1 MNGVFKALSHPA
13 RRRIIEMLRERPLAS
28 GEIAAAFD
36 MSWPTITG
44 HLTALKDA
52 GLVDA
57 ERDGTSVRYR
67 LQISAIEEAVAVLL
81 ELMDSV
87 PKAEAS
93 ARGGGKLSHER

>member
-1 MNGVFKALSHPA
+1 MNGVFKALGHPA
-13 RRRIIEMLRERPLAS
+13 RRQIIAMLRERPMLS
-28 GEIAAAFD
+28 GEIAAAFE

-57 ERDGTSVRYR
+57 ERDGTAIRYR
-67 LQISAIEEAVAVLL
+67 LRISAIEEAVAVLL

-87 PKAEAS
+87 PKTEPIGELDHGRS
-93 ARGGGKLSHER
+93 K

>member
-13 RRRIIEMLRERPLAS
+13 RRQIIAMLRERPMLS

-44 HLTALKDA
+44 HLTSLKDA

-57 ERDGTSVRYR
+57 ERDGTSIRYR
-67 LQISAIEEAVAVLL
+67 LRLSALEEAVAVLL
-81 ELMDSV
+81 DLVDSA
-87 PKAEAS
+87 PKAEPIGDLDHGRS
-93 ARGGGKLSHER
+93 K

>member
-13 RRRIIEMLRERPLAS
+13 RRQIIAMLRERPRLS

-44 HLTALKDA
+44 HLTSLKDA

-57 ERDGTSVRYR
+57 EREGTSIRYR
-67 LQISAIEEAVAVLL
+67 LRLSLL
-81 ELMDSV
+81 DLVDAA
-87 PKAEAS
+87 PKADPIGDLDHGRS
-93 ARGGGKLSHER
+93 D

>member
-1 MNGVFKALSHPA
+1 MNGVFKALGHPA
-13 RRRIIEMLRERPLAS
+13 RRQIIAMLRERPMLS
-28 GEIAAAFD
+28 GEIAAAFE

-57 ERDGTSVRYR
+57 ERDGTAIRYR
-67 LQISAIEEAVAVLL
+67 LRISAIEEAVAVLL

-87 PKAEAS
+87 PKAEPIGELDHGRS
-93 ARGGGKLSHER
+93 K